1 MSGSSRRAEFF
12 ALEAREYLTE
22 LEPLA
27 RAHELPDAERL
38 VRGARALRGAS
49 LMAGLG
55 TFARAAAGLEGIARQ
70 VRDNSLAWEPDART
84 AWREGLELL
93 KTLVTRATAW
103 EASDDRQALGL
114 ADRLERVVGGQAVAN
129 PVPPTSAL
137 TPGVR
142 AFIARESAL
151 IAGSLEQAARALAPL
166 PPPAALAAVLE
177 RMQSLRGLN
186 ASVELSPL
194 PELLDAMEVA
204 TRTLLADVPP
214 PPDVGAVFADAA
226 HALAAMARSVAE
238 TGRVTQLVEVDRVA
252 ARLLESYAVER
263 DVVPIAALAPEGMES
278 VIRRGTLPNAADAA
292 DPVPVELISVGDHL
306 LLTADALSQVPSTAV
321 RNLRLFVLHRTLMTM
336 PPRSGTGRFLS
347 PLTDAITTA
356 IGDGIAVREM
366 DEFVKM
372 LRECGR
378 FLVDSGG
385 NNDGPALARQRDMLA
400 ARLITVEL
408 GDRRPRTPIIAAAIP
423 EIPPK
428 AEPVVPI
435 SAPAVAASQP
445 ELEDVVSI
453 ASLGFTDA
461 PPEPEDVVSITSLEF
476 ADAPPEPD
484 EIVPIGSLEF
494 AEAPSES
501 EEVVPIES
509 LEFTGAPLMLEDVV
523 SIESLAPAEEPEEEV
538 VGIETLAFDE
548 IEERVIPI
556 ADLFPDE
563 PPRPMIPEV
572 APGEPSP
579 LEVAY
584 ARRAELDRQEGK
596 VAPSLDGLIAMRI
609 VPVETLLYRGGAAWA
624 RADEVRRE
632 IRALLDGPGISLEQV
647 RPYLSEL
654 LDLVPLARAND

>member
-1 MSGSSRRAEFF
+1 MSGAARRAEFF
-12 ALEAREYLTE
+12 ALEAREYLAE

-27 RAHELPDAERL
+27 RALDLPDAERL

-70 VRDNSLAWEPDART
+70 VRDNSLAWEPDARL

-114 ADRLERVVGGQAVAN
+114 ADRLERVAGGQSAAN
-129 PVPPTSAL
+129 PVPQTSAL

-204 TRTLLADVPP
+204 TRTLLSEVPP
-214 PPDVGAVFADAA
+214 PPDVGAIFADAA
-226 HALAAMARSVAE
+226 HALAAMARSVAD
-238 TGRVTQLVEVDRVA
+238 TGRVTQLAEVDRVA

-263 DVVPIAALAPEGMES
+263 DVVPMAALAPEGMES
-278 VIRRGTLPNAADAA
+278 VISRGTLPNVADHA

-306 LLTADALSQVPSTAV
+306 LLTADALSQAPTTAV
-321 RNLRLFVLHRTLMTM
+321 RDLRLFVLHRTLMTM

-347 PLTDAITTA
+347 PLTEAITTA
-356 IGDGIAVREM
+356 IGDGIAVREVE
-366 DEFVKM
+366 EFVKM

-385 NNDGPALARQRDMLA
+385 NNDGPALSRQRDLLA
-400 ARLITVEL
+400 ARLITVGL
-408 GDRRPRTPIIAAAIP
+408 GDHRLRAPTPPAAAP
-423 EIPPK
+423 RPQSR
-428 AEPVVPI
+428 V
-435 SAPAVAASQP
+435 APADSISPTRVSESRP
-445 ELEDVVSI
+445 ETEEVVSI
-453 ASLGFTDA
+453 ASLGFSETA
-461 PPEPEDVVSITSLEF
+461 PEPDDDVVSISSLEFVETPPDVDEVVPIASLDFVGVPPLPEDVV
-476 ADAPPEPD
+476 P
-484 EIVPIGSLEF
+484 
-494 AEAPSES
+494 
-501 EEVVPIES
+501 
-509 LEFTGAPLMLEDVV
+509 
-523 SIESLAPAEEPEEEV
+523 IESLAPAEESAAEII
-538 VGIETLAFDE
+538 GIEALAFDQV
-548 IEERVIPI
+548 EEKIVPI
-556 ADLFPDE
+556 AALFPDE
-563 PPRPMIPEV
+563 PPSPLIPDV

-584 ARRAELDRQEGK
+584 ARRAGLDREDGT
-596 VAPSLDGLIAMRI
+596 VVPSLDALIAMRI
-609 VPVETLLYRGGAAWA
+609 VPVEALVYRGAAAWA

-654 LDLVPLARAND
+654 LDLVPLARDGH